1 MRAVRFQ
8 SPLVP
13 RRERG
18 VVLITALIFLIVL
31 TLVAVTTVQ
40 NVNLQEQMTSSVR
53 QGNIALEIA
62 EHGLRDAEDFIM
74 SLPNSGAFFVSG
86 NGTYDQNEAPLPWS
100 VDWESDQVR
109 HGTDVTIGGV
119 VYDTRYFVEYMG
131 RMSEQENT
139 GEIVTGGSLDTV
151 GQNMGYRVVARG
163 LGNDKITERVVETY
177 VARTFQ

>member
-1 MRAVRFQ
+1 MRMPPFR
-8 SPLVP
+8 SPPVP

-53 QGNIALEIA
+53 QGSIALEIA

-74 SLPNSGAFFVSG
+74 SLPNSGAFFAYG
-86 NGTYDQNEAPLPWS
+86 EGTYDRNEAPRPWT
-100 VDWESDQVR
+100 VDWESSHVR
-109 HGTDVTIGGV
+109 HGPDVTIGGV
-119 VYDTRYFVEYMG
+119 VYGTRYFVEYMG
-131 RMSEQENT
+131 RMSEQEST

-151 GQNMGYRVVARG
+151 GQNIGYRVVARG